1 MKTLLILTL
10 TVAAFAQQPNVTSK
24 PADGAKLP
32 GAPTVTAPALPS
44 TATLWRLLAEAQQ
57 AQAALVSA
65 QTAAKEAQEALVAE
79 QKRMNGICELGGKFQ
94 LTVDTDPKS
103 NRYKDVVCGN
113 VASPVT
119 AQMAAPDKGK

>member
-1 MKTLLILTL
+1 MKKMVLTLAL

-32 GAPTVTAPALPS
+32 GAPTITAPALPS

-65 QTAAKEAQEALVAE
+65 QTAAKEAQESLVAE
-79 QKRMNGICELGGKFQ
+79 QKRLNGICEMSGKFQ
-94 LTVDTDPKS
+94 LTVDSDQKSPK
-103 NRYKDVVCGN
+103 YKDVICGN
-113 VASPVT
+113 VPAP
-119 AQMAAPDKGK
+119 AAVPDKGK